1 MGKRKGN
8 TGLGRSIIR
17 DRFGPR
23 GAGGGRHGESYLH
36 TSELSDGYDW
46 GRLNLQSVTEQ
57 SSLDDFL
64 ATAALAGTEFEA
76 EKLNIKFVNPDV
88 NVGLLTEEEEK
99 EVQKAQEDNRQYISI
114 PRRPAWDETTSAD
127 ELQRRERDSF
137 LEWRRQLARLQDKEH
152 IILTPFEKNLEFWRQ
167 LWRVIERSDIIV
179 QIVDG
184 RNPLLFRCQDLEK
197 YVKEIDKDK
206 MNMILVNKADLLTET
221 QRRVWAEYF
230 GSRGVKVAFWSAME
244 ETDRQGAKD
253 LEEVAEHQE
262 VVEEDDMEEG
272 GTEEVEEPDD
282 EDMASSDSERHQE
295 SEDHI
300 RTSPSETELVQEL
313 QDVQVLDTERPTV
326 VGVDQTVSNDPQPI
340 RDREEAVA
348 RQEDEEED
356 VQTADSIE
364 DHSALPDSS
373 VEQHSDGNME
383 ATQTE
388 EQLTQETVPL
398 QTGSV
403 DRATASSEQ
412 QRDNCSVGNSVEHA
426 VQNSSVLLTGEE
438 LLQLFK
444 DLSPQETQEEGVTT
458 VGLVGYPNVGKS
470 STINALLKCKKV
482 PVSATPG
489 RTKHFQ
495 TLYVDETL
503 LLCDCPGLVMP
514 TFVSTKAEMVVSG
527 ILPID
532 QMRDHLPPTSLV
544 CRHIPRH
551 VLERTY
557 GVNLPAPAEG
567 EDPDRLPTANELLNA
582 YGAMRGFMT
591 AHGQP
596 DTPRSA
602 RYILKDYVNGKLLYC
617 HPPPGVDPEEFQIW
631 NDQSTGPASTDGHK
645 HSTSK
650 AQQKTKGHQPAPMSK
665 VDKEFFSKHNVRAIT
680 KGAQVPQAS
689 NQSTNHQ
696 SLSGKPWKKH
706 FNKNKKEKAR
716 RVFKHLDE

>member
-23 GAGGGRHGESYLH
+23 GAGGGRHGESYKYLHFFQTAQLH

-137 LEWRRQLARLQDKEH
+137 LEWRRQLA
-152 IILTPFEKNLEFWRQ
+152 
-167 LWRVIERSDIIV
+167 SDIIV

-532 QMRDHLPPTSLV
+532 QMRDHLPPTSL
-544 CRHIPRH
+544 ISFAAFS
-551 VLERTY
+551 
-557 GVNLPAPAEG
+557 LP
-567 EDPDRLPTANELLNA
+567 N
-582 YGAMRGFMT
+582 M
-591 AHGQP
+591 
-596 DTPRSA
+596 
-602 RYILKDYVNGKLLYC
+602 
-617 HPPPGVDPEEFQIW
+617 
-631 NDQSTGPASTDGHK
+631 
-645 HSTSK
+645 
-650 AQQKTKGHQPAPMSK
+650 
-665 VDKEFFSKHNVRAIT
+665 
-680 KGAQVPQAS
+680 
-689 NQSTNHQ
+689 
-696 SLSGKPWKKH
+696 
-706 FNKNKKEKAR
+706 
-716 RVFKHLDE
+716 

>member
-17 DRFGPR
+17 DRFGSR
-23 GAGGGRHGESYLH
+23 GGGSSRHGESYLH

-64 ATAALAGTEFEA
+64 ATAELAGTEFEA

-114 PRRPAWDETTSAD
+114 PRRPGWDETTSAD
-127 ELQRRERDSF
+127 ELQRMERDSF
-137 LEWRRQLARLQDKEH
+137 LEWRRQLARLQEKEH

-197 YVKEIDKDK
+197 YVKEIDEDK
-206 MNMILVNKADLLTET
+206 MNMVLVNKADLLTEA
-221 QRRVWAEYF
+221 QRQAWSEYF

-244 ETDRQGAKD
+244 ETDRQGAKE
-253 LEEVAEHQE
+253 LEDVIEEPNE
-262 VVEEDDMEEG
+262 PEEEPEEDNMEE
-272 GTEEVEEPDD
+272 ERVEEPQEKDL
-282 EDMASSDSERHQE
+282 ASSERHQE
-295 SEDHI
+295 SEDHS
-300 RTSPSETELVQEL
+300 RTSLNETELVQEL
-313 QDVQVLDTERPTV
+313 QDVQVMDTESPV
-326 VGVDQTVSNDPQPI
+326 HQTVSNDPQPI
-340 RDREEAVA
+340 RDSREEEVA
-348 RQEDEEED
+348 RQQDEDEDRQATDSTED
-356 VQTADSIE
+356 DDTM
-364 DHSALPDSS
+364 PDCFI
-373 VEQHSDGNME
+373 VQHSDGNIE
-383 ATQTE
+383 ASQSE
-388 EQLTQETVPL
+388 DQIAQETEPMDS
-398 QTGSV
+398 SV
-403 DRATASSEQ
+403 HMATPSSEQ
-412 QRDNCSVGNSVEHA
+412 HSYNRTVEHT

-444 DLSPQETQEEGVTT
+444 DLSPQDTHEEGVTT

-551 VLERTY
+551 VLEQTY
-557 GVNLPAPAEG
+557 GVNLPAPGEG
-567 EDPDRLPTANELLNA
+567 EDPNRLPTANELLNA

-617 HPPPGVDPEEFQIW
+617 HPPPGVDPEEFQSW
-631 NDQSTGPASTDGHK
+631 NNQPTGTTSMDGHK
-645 HSTSK
+645 HNTK
-650 AQQKTKGHQPAPMSK
+650 ERTKGHQPAPMSK

-680 KGAQVPQAS
+680 KGVQVAQAS
-689 NQSTNHQ
+689 SQSTNQQ

>member
-17 DRFGPR
+17 DRFGSR

-88 NVGLLTEEEEK
+88 NVGLLTEEQEK

-127 ELQRRERDSF
+127 ELQRMERDSF
-137 LEWRRQLARLQDKEH
+137 LEWRRQLARLQEKEH

-184 RNPLLFRCQDLEK
+184 RNPLLFRCQDLET

-206 MNMILVNKADLLTET
+206 MNMVLVNKADLLTES
-221 QRRVWAEYF
+221 QRSAWAEYF

-244 ETDRQGAKD
+244 ETDRQGAKE
-253 LEEVAEHQE
+253 LEDVTEDQE
-262 VVEEDDMEEG
+262 DDDDQEEDDVEEEG
-272 GTEEVEEPDD
+272 TDAVEEPED
-282 EDMASSDSERHQE
+282 EDMASSERHQE
-295 SEDHI
+295 SEDQS
-300 RTSPSETELVQEL
+300 RTSPDETGLVQEL
-313 QDVQVLDTERPTV
+313 QDVQVMDTEGPTV
-326 VGVDQTVSNDPQPI
+326 LGVDQTVSNDPQPI
-340 RDREEAVA
+340 RDSREEVVA
-348 RQEDEEED
+348 KQQDEEEEGM
-356 VQTADSIE
+356 QTTDSIE
-364 DHSALPDSS
+364 DHAALPDNS
-373 VEQHSDGNME
+373 VEQQMDSVH
-383 ATQTE
+383 
-388 EQLTQETVPL
+388 TV
-398 QTGSV
+398 
-403 DRATASSEQ
+403 SSEQ
-412 QRDNCSVGNSVEHA
+412 QSNNSTGCSVGESVEHA

-544 CRHIPRH
+544 CRHIPRR

-567 EDPDRLPTANELLNA
+567 EDPDRLPTARELLNA

-617 HPPPGVDPEEFQIW
+617 HPPTGVDPEEFQSW
-631 NDQSTGPASTDGHK
+631 NDQPTGPASMAGHK
-645 HSTSK
+645 HNTSK
-650 AQQKTKGHQPAPMSK
+650 AQERTKCHQPAPMSK

-680 KGAQVPQAS
+680 KGVQVPQAS
-689 NQSTNHQ
+689 NQSTNQQ

>member
-8 TGLGRSIIR
+8 AGLGRSIIR
-17 DRFGPR
+17 DRFGGR
-23 GAGGGRHGESYLH
+23 GGGSSRHGESYVSLPKTQLVPTHDLQADPTLH

-64 ATAALAGTEFEA
+64 ATAELAGTEFEA

-99 EVQKAQEDNRQYISI
+99 EVHKAQEDNTQYISI
-114 PRRPAWDETTSAD
+114 PRRPGWDETTSAD
-127 ELQRRERDSF
+127 ELQRMERDSF
-137 LEWRRQLARLQDKEH
+137 LEWRRQLARLQEKEH

-197 YVKEIDKDK
+197 YVKEIDEDK
-206 MNMILVNKADLLTET
+206 MNMVLVNKADLLTET
-221 QRRVWAEYF
+221 QRQAWSEYF

-253 LEEVAEHQE
+253 LEDVMEEPKE
-262 VVEEDDMEEG
+262 PEEEPEEDNMEE
-272 GTEEVEEPDD
+272 ERVEEPQ
-282 EDMASSDSERHQE
+282 EEASSERHQE
-295 SEDHI
+295 SEDHS

-313 QDVQVLDTERPTV
+313 QDVQVMDTESP
-326 VGVDQTVSNDPQPI
+326 VDQTVSNDPQPI
-340 RDREEAVA
+340 RDSREEEVA
-348 RQEDEEED
+348 RQQDEDED
-356 VQTADSIE
+356 RQATDSTADH
-364 DHSALPDSS
+364 DAMPDCS
-373 VEQHSDGNME
+373 VAQHSDGNIE
-383 ATQTE
+383 ATQSE
-388 EQLTQETVPL
+388 DQIAQETEPMDS
-398 QTGSV
+398 SV
-403 DRATASSEQ
+403 HMATPSSEQ
-412 QRDNCSVGNSVEHA
+412 HSYNRTVEHT

-444 DLSPQETQEEGVTT
+444 DLSPQETHEEGVTT

-532 QMRDHLPPTSLV
+532 QML

-551 VLERTY
+551 VLEHTY
-557 GVNLPAPAEG
+557 GVNLPAPGEG

-596 DTPRSA
+596 DTP
-602 RYILKDYVNGKLLYC
+602 GKTPVL
-617 HPPPGVDPEEFQIW
+617 PPSPGVDPEEFQSW
-631 NDQSTGPASTDGHK
+631 NNQPTGTTSMDGHK
-645 HSTSK
+645 HNTK
-650 AQQKTKGHQPAPMSK
+650 ERTKGQQPAPMSK

-680 KGAQVPQAS
+680 KGVQVAQAS
-689 NQSTNHQ
+689 NQSTNQQ